1 MNGSL
6 TRPKRFDKMTKALAI
21 KKRNI
26 LFKYIGPCKTS
37 DEIKRIFFHQALKF
51 FGELGFSEAHIK
63 FLEFNEKNQTG
74 ILTCARDYYEK
85 VLGFLAIIQIQET
98 PTSSPSEKPQP
109 IRFRSLNSSGTI
121 NKLKKSS
128 LQ

>member
-1 MNGSL
+1 
-6 TRPKRFDKMTKALAI
+6 MTKALAI

-26 LFKYIGPCKTS
+26 LFKYLGPSKS
-37 DEIKRIFFHQALKF
+37 VDEIKKIFFQEALKF

-63 FLEFNEKNQTG
+63 FLEFNEKDQTG
-74 ILTCARDYYEK
+74 ILTCNRDYFEK
-85 VLGFLAIIQIQET
+85 VLGFLALMQINESNDKNSQKET
-98 PTSSPSEKPQP
+98 QNL

-121 NKLKKSS
+121 NKLKKVS